1 MWDASHV
8 LKTIFHIDRRAE
20 IESGTIRHK
29 FDQTGVGAYARRGI
43 EKIKHIS
50 DAVNDLRASALKRN
64 ECYWTIRRCF
74 CKGRIVGLQ
83 RSEYLIRG
91 DV

>member
-8 LKTIFHIDRRAE
+8 LKTIFHIDHRAE

-50 DAVNDLRASALKRN
+50 DAVNDLKVGIFAVTADV
-64 ECYWTIRRCF
+64 
-74 CKGRIVGLQ
+74 VGLFHTA
-83 RSEYLIRG
+83 RFKHVLSSG
-91 DV
+91 T